1 MGDVITN
8 FLQPIARQF
17 PMPKGAATDPEA
29 WQRDYIEAMETHTDS
44 LLALAAKRII
54 KTRDSRSF
62 PLIAECVKACHDTLA
77 DIAEP
82 DLTKP
87 VKERHEEWSEERRA
101 TANRLFNCELGRQ
114 ALKEDWA
121 WTLWDWLRENERW
134 PNKFEVEKIR
144 NKGMALSKQFW
155 EVAHKDKPVENRSM
169 KCDLSQFIKMR
180 QEKIAKL
187 RQLVA

>member
-1 MGDVITN
+1 MGDVKVN
-8 FLQPIARQF
+8 FIASVARQF
-17 PMPKGAATDPEA
+17 PLPKGAQDAPEE
-29 WQRDYIEAMETHTDS
+29 WVSDYIDALQTFTDS

-62 PLIAECVKACHDTLA
+62 PLVAECVKACHDTLA
-77 DIAEP
+77 EMAEP

-87 VKERHEEWSEERRA
+87 VKERHSEWSEERRA

-144 NKGMALSKQFW
+144 NRGMALSKQFW
-155 EVAHKDKPVENRSM
+155 EAAHQDKTVENRSLR
-169 KCDLSQFIKMR
+169 CDLSQFIKMR

-187 RQLVA
+187 RQLIA